1 MKGLYVVREPTQSKP
16 AGNNGSSE
24 ESNRP
29 AVALQVAI
37 QGERGSNSHMA
48 ALEAFPLC
56 EPVPC
61 GVAAEVFE
69 RVAGGTADCAVLPI
83 ENSLHG
89 AVFEH
94 YDLLLEHSLHITGES
109 MLRIRHNVVAPPGV
123 RLDEIH
129 RVLSHPVA
137 LSQCRRWLRAHPD
150 IEAVPAYDTAGSVKQ
165 IMADGVRDAAGIA
178 PMLAAQ
184 MYGASVLVEGVED
197 HKENWTRFYTL
208 SREAAVPADAD
219 KMSVAFSLAHQPGT
233 LLRALQVFADRG
245 MDLTRIESRP
255 VRGKPWEYVFFA
267 DVRFTSGQRSM
278 DGRDVAAKAL
288 GELGLHCERLVTLG
302 MYRAAVL
309 PEGGLAG

>member
-1 MKGLYVVREPTQSKP
+1 
-16 AGNNGSSE
+16 
-24 ESNRP
+24 
-29 AVALQVAI
+29 
-37 QGERGSNSHMA
+37 
-48 ALEAFPLC
+48 
-56 EPVPC
+56 
-61 GVAAEVFE
+61 
-69 RVAGGTADCAVLPI
+69 
-83 ENSLHG
+83 
-89 AVFEH
+89 
-94 YDLLLEHSLHITGES
+94 
-109 MLRIRHNVVAPPGV
+109 
-123 RLDEIH
+123 
-129 RVLSHPVA
+129 
-137 LSQCRRWLRAHPD
+137 
-150 IEAVPAYDTAGSVKQ
+150 
-165 IMADGVRDAAGIA
+165 
-178 PMLAAQ
+178 MLAAQ

-255 VRGKPWEYVFFA
+255 VQGRPWEYVFFA

-278 DGRDVAAKAL
+278 NGRDVAAKAL